1 MSSPTTRNIWNL
13 QMITDE
19 IGWMVGERGTACKTT
34 DGGLIW
40 VQQSM
45 PYPTAPYW
53 DVSFI
58 DTSFGY
64 MCTSSGI
71 VLKTTDGGVSWITQI
86 AGDTRSLYTIYAID
100 TLRASAGGFAGK
112 VVYTSDGGNNWLY
125 AGGGGISAPE
135 INKIKF
141 MDEVKGCLASSGGF
155 YKSTNGGVSWYE
167 IIDLNLGSSKALTTN
182 LSFPTEE
189 KGFVTGG
196 KMLLAKTTNEGE
208 NWSRTIVN
216 ADLLNIFFSDEYKG
230 IINSKDLIYTTN
242 DGGYTLDTLLT
253 FPYNQ
258 ILYMDAMN
266 FLDSSNGFIG
276 VSRPKIYKTID
287 SGENWYLTNI
297 TGLTDT
303 IGAIIKFF
311 SQTQLI
317 SWAIKSKQIMKTTD
331 RGENWFVQLNS
342 PGAGYF
348 SSIHFIDSLYGWASI
363 LNRRPFKTTDGGEN
377 WIEQTNLNFY
387 QTDDVYFKDTLNGW
401 LLDWNKLYKTI
412 DGGINWTLD
421 SLLTGFGS
429 GRFGYFDSENIFIT
443 GDRVYRTTNAGINW
457 TEFPELANQGWRM
470 TIDLFAVNSG
480 FLVGNTGLIFKYY
493 DETVPVELINFEGWL
508 NENETNLQWTTATET
523 NNRGF
528 YIQRKKLNEQEW
540 IDLDFIE
547 GKGNSTEINYYSYK
561 DILTESGVYCYR
573 LKQTDFDGTY
583 NYSEEIEIYFS
594 VPLEYELFQNFPNP
608 FNPVTTIKYDLPAS
622 LNPSLKSTFIQLME
636 NL

>member
-1 MSSPTTRNIWNL
+1 
-13 QMITDE
+13 
-19 IGWMVGERGTACKTT
+19 
-34 DGGLIW
+34 
-40 VQQSM
+40 
-45 PYPTAPYW
+45 TAPYW

-608 FNPVTTIKYDLPAS
+608 ANPIANISFTLPQKSFVEINLYSINGELVKQILNEEKEKGIYNLEVKLNDFASGVYFYKMTTDKGFYDVKKLV
-622 LNPSLKSTFIQLME
+622 LLK
-636 NL
+636 